1 MSGRKI
7 SLSQPVPTV
16 PDAQDQGRAPSSPP
30 RPPAEGG
37 RADTHTVGFWRN
49 RLYEGGLILALVL
62 YYLIGNPNIKLPL
75 LQFLHVN
82 PLLSLPFLL
91 LFAVLAWQ
99 RLPIAVALLPL
110 SLPYYLV
117 QKEVIGHIQFSL
129 VEIMLW
135 TCLAVAGLQWLVQRR
150 RWPYASSL
158 VQVRQRL
165 GPFLWPIL
173 VFMAMSCVSIVI
185 AYSHANAL
193 RAFREEVLGPLL
205 YLALALIC
213 LRSRQDVVRLL
224 IALFST
230 GLMIAVLGIL
240 QYVFFKNTITADA
253 SGLKRIA
260 TVYGSGNSIGLL
272 FDYTLPVGLA
282 FVLSRRFWQKRL
294 VVFVLCLPLFFVLI
308 LSDSRGSWQF
318 AIPLST
324 LFIIA
329 FAIRSRKW
337 LLIASL
343 VGVVLCST
351 VLALYHRE
359 ISDYVFNG
367 HSNQH
372 GQSTV
377 TKRIYL
383 WESAWAM
390 IHDSPWLGYGLDNW
404 LCHYSNSYDN
414 RCLYPEPVPTKDRF
428 DARGHWL
435 PVPPHPKIHA
445 YMIRKD
451 ANGVDT
457 GLADEP
463 GLSHPHNIF
472 LHVWVSIGI
481 FGLLAFVAILAG
493 FFWLFA
499 RILVYLRRVPGENN
513 ERWRWMT
520 IAAGAAMLAAC
531 VQGLGDSAFLEQDLS
546 FCFWILVTALLLVR
560 ALAGV
565 SWQYVFL
572 GKLPASSGSGSVER
586 LAS

>member
-7 SLSQPVPTV
+7 SLSQPVPAV
-16 PDAQDQGRAPSSPP
+16 PNAQSQDNGPSSPP
-30 RPPAEGG
+30 TEWG
-37 RADTHTVGFWRN
+37 RDDGHGASFWRN
-49 RLYEGGLILALVL
+49 RLFEGGLVLALAL
-62 YYLIGNPNIKLPL
+62 YYLVGNSNIKLPF

-99 RLPIAVALLPL
+99 RLPMAVALLPL

-117 QKEVIGHIQFSL
+117 QKEVVGSLQFSL
-129 VEIMLW
+129 VEITLW
-135 TCLAVAGLQWLVQRR
+135 TCLAVAGLQWVVQRR

-158 VQVRQRL
+158 AQLRQRL

-173 VFMAMSCVSIVI
+173 VFVVMSCVSIVI
-185 AYSHANAL
+185 AYARANAL

-213 LRSRQDVVRLL
+213 LRTRRDVVRLL
-224 IALFST
+224 VALFST
-230 GLMIAVLGIL
+230 GLMIALLGIL
-240 QYVFFKNTITADA
+240 QYVFFKSTITADA

-282 FVLSRRFWQKRL
+282 FVFSRRFWQKRL
-294 VVFVLCLPLFFVLI
+294 VAFVLCLPLFFVLI

-318 AIPLST
+318 AIPLAT

-329 FAIRSRKW
+329 FAIRNAKR
-337 LLIASL
+337 LLVACL
-343 VGVVLCST
+343 VCIVLCST
-351 VLALYHRE
+351 VLVLYHGQ
-359 ISDYVFNG
+359 IYDYVFNG

-404 LCHYSNSYDN
+404 LCHYSNSYSN
-414 RCLYPEPVPTKDRF
+414 RCLYPVPVPTKDRF
-428 DARGHWL
+428 DAKGHWI
-435 PVPPHPKIHA
+435 PVPPHPELHA
-445 YMIRKD
+445 YMIQKD
-451 ANGVDT
+451 ENGVDT
-457 GLADEP
+457 GLSDEP

-499 RILVYLRRVPGENN
+499 RILLYLRRVPGENN
-513 ERWRWMT
+513 ERWRWMA
-520 IAAGAAMLAAC
+520 IAVGAAMLAAC
-531 VQGLGDSAFLEQDLS
+531 VQGLGDSAFLEQDLA
-546 FCFWILVTALLLVR
+546 FCFWILVTVLLLVR

-572 GKLPASSGSGSVER
+572 SKLPTSHGPSSV
-586 LAS
+586 A